1 MIDKLNNHIDLDLLV
16 NLLTLPKNKFNERAD
31 IDNVIVLESSKPNS
45 NINKFSFLKTKIS
58 DPRIIKINSLILKY
72 ILINRKNISIKEFK
86 KYAKIKT
93 KCSFLDI
100 FVTQDRFLDIAKSNN
115 LQIKFRRRKIDANY
129 HGINCKK
136 KKCNC
141 DNFKLANL
149 IERHY
154 NCRKVKINADNID
167 FLVNK
172 YLDLYIKDTSSRH
185 KNIHDLLDLEIEK
198 I

>member
-1 MIDKLNNHIDLDLLV
+1 MDGLNNYINLDLLV

-31 IDNVIVLESSKPNS
+31 IDNVIVFESDKPNL
-45 NINKFSFLKTKIS
+45 NVKRFSFLKTKIT

-72 ILINRKNISIKEFK
+72 ILINKDNISLKEFK

-100 FVTQDRFLDIAKSNN
+100 FVTQDRFLEVAKNN
-115 LQIKFRRRKIDANY
+115 GLQIKFRKRKIGPNQ

-141 DNFKLANL
+141 ENFKLANL

-154 NCRKVKINADNID
+154 NCRKVKINAENID

-172 YLDLYIKDTSSRH
+172 YLDLYIQDTSSRH
-185 KNIHDLLDLEIEK
+185 KNIHDLLDLEIE